1 MTDEIW
7 KIITDY
13 ENYSVSNLG
22 NVRNDGRCKNKKN
35 IINKNGYSTISLYK
49 NGIKKTCY
57 IHRLVA
63 LAFLEN
69 PDSKK
74 QVDHIDN
81 NRNNNNVSNL
91 RWATVSENIRN
102 SLIKSNNTTGIKGV
116 YFNKNVKKFH
126 SRISIDG
133 KNCHLGLFDTIE
145 EATAVRQAKANE
157 IFGLFV
163 NSCEKI

>member
-22 NVRNDGRCKNKKN
+22 NIRNDKFNRILKAR
-35 IINKNGYSTISLYK
+35 INRDGYLRISLCK
-49 NGIKKTCY
+49 NGIVKIFKV
-57 IHRLVA
+57 HRLVA
-63 LAFLEN
+63 ITFILN
-69 PDSKK
+69 IDNKRC
-74 QVDHIDN
+74 VDHIDN
-81 NRNNNNVSNL
+81 NKLNNNLTNL
-91 RWATVSENIRN
+91 RFATVSENSRN
-102 SLIKSNNTTGIKGV
+102 TKITVRNTSGVKGV
-116 YFNKNVKKFH
+116 SWEKQYKKW
-126 SRISIDG
+126 RAQIRIDG

-145 EATAVRQAKANE
+145 EAANIRQAKANE